1 MPIRIMVNTSA
12 QTIVLDEAR
21 KEWIAMTD
29 FILRGAPSPQSEV
42 GAFPASPLTLDGRT
56 AYFVGNHSDRN
67 GNHMKTTV
75 EISDA
80 LLDEAKKLAA
90 REGTSV
96 RNLIEQGLRHVVS
109 DSKPRRAFRLRKAS
123 FKGRGL
129 SAEARRL
136 DWPHLRELAYEGR
149 GG

>member
-1 MPIRIMVNTSA
+1 
-12 QTIVLDEAR
+12 
-21 KEWIAMTD
+21 
-29 FILRGAPSPQSEV
+29 
-42 GAFPASPLTLDGRT
+42 
-56 AYFVGNHSDRN
+56 
-67 GNHMKTTV
+67 MKTTV

-80 LLDEAKKLAA
+80 LLDEARKLAL
-90 REGTSV
+90 REGTTV
-96 RNLIEQGLRHVVS
+96 RTLIEQGLRHVVS
-109 DSKPRRAFRLRKAS
+109 AGRPRRAFRLRKAS